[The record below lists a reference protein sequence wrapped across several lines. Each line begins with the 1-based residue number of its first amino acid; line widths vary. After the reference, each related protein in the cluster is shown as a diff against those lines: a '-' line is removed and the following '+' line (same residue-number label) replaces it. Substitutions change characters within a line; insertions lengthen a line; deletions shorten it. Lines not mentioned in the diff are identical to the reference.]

1 MKAELV
7 WKEKMHCE
15 VNIGGFQVHVDANPP
30 FGDGKHP
37 TPKQLLVVSMA
48 GCTVMDV
55 IGLLKKYKQ
64 NFSALRVNVE
74 GEPRS
79 VQPQIFNEAL
89 ISYFAEGEVAPD
101 KLNEAIRL
109 SLTKYCSVN
118 AMISKVV
125 PIRWKS
131 FINSQPVGEGEA
143 DFGL

>member
-7 WKEKMHCE
+7 WKEKMQCE
-15 VNIGGFQVHVDANPP
+15 VSVGGFTVHMDANPP

-37 TPKQLLVVSMA
+37 TPKQLLAASMA

-55 IGLLKKYKQ
+55 IGLLKKAKQ
-64 NFSALRVNVE
+64 NFTSLRVDVE
-74 GEPRS
+74 GEARKE
-79 VQPQIFNEAL
+79 QPQIFTDAV
-89 ISYFAEGEVAPD
+89 ISYFAEGEVAAD
-101 KLNEAIRL
+101 KFNEAIHL

-131 FINSQPVGEGEA
+131 FINSLPAGEGKA